1 MDATFARLTPA
12 QESLFLT
19 LYLRTLDFRSADPI
33 LGDATSAEIADRV
46 DYDFGRQKV
55 QKSLVLDLATR
66 TKALDQ
72 LIKNFVAVHQ
82 DAVVVDLGCG
92 LDPRA
97 IRCGAPPTVDWY
109 DVDFPVVA
117 EIRERF
123 LDGRS
128 HIIGADLTDAG
139 WLDGVPADRP
149 AMIVADGLMAF
160 ITGEAYKTMTRRLT
174 EHFATGEFA
183 FNAYTRFVMKIG
195 NYSSTFK
202 AMGARTAGEGIDDP
216 REPQSW
222 GARLTLI
229 EEMLL
234 TRSPEIAKY
243 PEPLRAFT
251 RLCSHSTRI
260 SRGGNRVV
268 HYTFSCNRDA
278 IDVKGVSPAPG

>member
-1 MDATFARLTPA
+1 MEIAFTRLTPA

-19 LYLRTLDFRSADPI
+19 LYLRALDFRSADPI
-33 LGDATSAEIADRV
+33 LGDATSADIADRV

-55 QKSLVLDLATR
+55 QRSLVLDLATR
-66 TKALDQ
+66 TKVLDQ
-72 LIKNFVAVHQ
+72 LIRNFVARHP

-97 IRCGAPPTVDWY
+97 IRCDAPSTADWY

-123 LDGRS
+123 LAGTS
-128 HIIGADLTDAG
+128 HVIGADLTSSG
-139 WLDGVPADRP
+139 WLDSVPADRP

-160 ITGEAYKTMTRRLT
+160 ITGEAFKTMTYRLT
-174 EHFATGEFA
+174 DHFATGEFA
-183 FNAYTRFVMKIG
+183 FNAYTRFAMKIG
-195 NYSSTFK
+195 NYSSTFT

-216 REPQSW
+216 REPLSW
-222 GARLTLI
+222 EAGLTLI

-260 SRGGNRVV
+260 SRGGNRVLR
-268 HYTFSCNRDA
+268 YAFSRGQDPVA
-278 IDVKGVSPAPG
+278 